1 MLKVARFSL
10 LTCTLALCLSSYAED
25 YNRLVVVD
33 KTKKENVAQADLAPQ
48 LSDFSSENIA
58 KAKRSADDPFNDAAF
73 GDLRIAAVKEA
84 AYSLG
89 MRNGL
94 VARSLLI
101 KAHLYQQRAELDR
114 IFNFTPLLL
123 DCGKEEVTRYTQKLI
138 GERAN
143 ENCLMQ
149 PPVILG
155 AQNLLN
161 DKNGQ
166 GEVLRFAKTSFR
178 IKKQARLITTTPI
191 WENYLIF
198 DAGTPGNDVHP
209 ALYPKND
216 AERQAWDQALA
227 DGWLKGIEQ
236 ANAIYRQN
244 LAMLNEDYS
253 GMQRYRYLLLQNLVS
268 KPYVARNRLGITGN
282 SKSAISIDDITLSI
296 TERPEFNLNA
306 SEWML
311 FPSF

>member
-1 MLKVARFSL
+1 MLNVFQTSL
-10 LTCTLALCLSSYAED
+10 AALLLALTVTTYASD
-25 YNRLVVVD
+25 YDHLVV
-33 KTKKENVAQADLAPQ
+33 KENTQKQNLADVNRAPA

-101 KAHLYQQRAELDR
+101 KTYLYQQRSELDR
-114 IFNFTPLLL
+114 IFNFSPLMLN
-123 DCGKEEVTRYTQKLI
+123 CGKEEVDRYTQKLI
-138 GERAN
+138 GERPN

-161 DKNGQ
+161 DKDGQ
-166 GEVLRFAKTSFR
+166 GEVLRYAKTSFR

-216 AERQAWDQALA
+216 AERRAWDQALA

-244 LAMLNEDYS
+244 LAMLNEDFS
-253 GMQRYRYLLLQNLVS
+253 GMQRYQYLLLQNLVT
-268 KPYVARNRLGITGN
+268 KPFVSRNRLGITGDG
-282 SKSAISIDDITLSI
+282 KSAISIDDVTLTI
-296 TERPEFNLNA
+296 TERPEFNLNS